1 VSEFVEECR
10 REWKR
15 LHVPDA
21 VADEMAADLTADLGE
36 AAAEGVSAEE
46 VLGSGARDPRSFAA
60 SWAAER
66 GVIGPGRTKVR
77 VGKRSFAL
85 LAIALSL
92 AIATVAAGIAILAT
106 PSEASSALPGLSSS
120 LGTRGPLWVSA
131 LPSLEAGLPNTVVK
145 QVVVSP
151 PNLDG
156 SGAGTHTIAWA
167 LFVAGL
173 LALTLSSLYWWRR
186 GPRLRPQA

>member
-15 LHVPDA
+15 LHVPDS
-21 VADEMAADLTADLGE
+21 VADEMAVDLTADLGE

-66 GVIGPGRTKVR
+66 GVIGPGRTKAR
-77 VGKRSFAL
+77 VGRRSFAL

-92 AIATVAAGIAILAT
+92 SIAAVAAGIAILAT
-106 PSEASSALPGLSSS
+106 PAETSSALPRLASG
-120 LGTRGPLWVSA
+120 LGTRGPLWVSS
-131 LPSLEAGLPNTVVK
+131 LPSPLADLPGTVVK
-145 QVVVSP
+145 QVVVLP

-156 SGAGTHTIAWA
+156 SGTGTRTIAWA
-167 LFVAGL
+167 LLVAGI
-173 LALTLSSLYWWRR
+173 LALMLSSLYWWRR
-186 GPRLRPQA
+186 GPSLRPLA

>member
-66 GVIGPGRTKVR
+66 GVIGLGRTKAR
-77 VGKRSFAL
+77 GGKRSFVL

-92 AIATVAAGIAILAT
+92 AIAAIAAGIAILAT
-106 PSEASSALPGLSSS
+106 PTEASSALPGVPF
-120 LGTRGPLWVSA
+120 GPDVVGQLWVSA
-131 LPSLEAGLPNTVVK
+131 VTGPAHTV
-145 QVVVSP
+145 QPLLSP
-151 PNLDG
+151 PNLNG
-156 SGAGTHTIAWA
+156 SGTGTHTTAWA
-167 LFVAGL
+167 LLIAGI
-173 LALTLSSLYWWRR
+173 LALTLSSLYWWRL
-186 GPRLRPQA
+186 GPRLRPQE

>member
-15 LHVPDA
+15 LNVPDA

-60 SWAAER
+60 SWATER
-66 GVIGPGRTKVR
+66 GVGGPERAKAR
-77 VGKRSFAL
+77 AGKGSFVL
-85 LAIALSL
+85 LAIALVLS
-92 AIATVAAGIAILAT
+92 IAAVAAGIAILAT
-106 PSEASSALPGLSSS
+106 PAESSSALHGFRSA
-120 LGTRGPLWVSA
+120 LGTRGPIWVSA
-131 LPSLEAGLPNTVVK
+131 SPSPLADLPNTVVK
-145 QVVVSP
+145 ELVVP
-151 PNLDG
+151 PPSLDG
-156 SGAGTHTIAWA
+156 SGIATHTIAWT
-167 LFVAGL
+167 LLVAGI
-173 LALTLSSLYWWRR
+173 LALTLSSLYWWMR

>member
-1 VSEFVEECR
+1 MSEFVEECR

-66 GVIGPGRTKVR
+66 GVVGPGRTKAR
-77 VGKRSFAL
+77 VGKRSFVL

-92 AIATVAAGIAILAT
+92 AIAAVAAGIAILAT
-106 PSEASSALPGLSSS
+106 PAEASSALPGLRSA
-120 LGTRGPLWVSA
+120 LGTRGPLWVSP
-131 LPSLEAGLPNTVVK
+131 LPSPLAGLPHTVVK
-145 QVVVSP
+145 EVVV
-151 PNLDG
+151 PNLNG
-156 SGAGTHTIAWA
+156 SSTGTHTIAWA
-167 LFVAGL
+167 LLVAGI